1 MPVTLDI
8 APLRSLVAVAACG
21 GFHKAAGALHLT
33 QAAVSRHV
41 QRLEDGLGA
50 ELVVREGRSIRF
62 TPAGERMLAHA
73 HTILEAH
80 DAAVDEFRT
89 RTGTFTIGA
98 MDHAADLLLPGLVDE
113 VRAALPHR
121 TVQVRLGRSARLRD
135 AMANHQLDAALVL
148 ERLADEPA
156 GRGILPTHWVGG
168 ARPAAAEPLA
178 APLPLVLFDDHCGL
192 RTGALRT
199 LNAARIRYRIVAE
212 APDLA
217 GIQSAVRAGL
227 GYTLLPRLGRL
238 PDRLHPAHGLPVPP
252 GVVVGVR
259 IADHVG
265 ARDARTVR
273 RLIRAGL
280 QDRNSSGTT
289 GTRDR

>member
-121 TVQVRLGRSARLRD
+121 TVHVRLGRSARSC
-135 AMANHQLDAALVL
+135 
-148 ERLADEPA
+148 
-156 GRGILPTHWVGG
+156 PTGC
-168 ARPAAAEPLA
+168 PP
-178 APLPLVLFDDHCGL
+178 
-192 RTGALRT
+192 RTAC
-199 LNAARIRYRIVAE
+199 RYRRASSSASGSRTTSVPVTP
-212 APDLA
+212 APCA
-217 GIQSAVRAGL
+217 G
-227 GYTLLPRLGRL
+227 
-238 PDRLHPAHGLPVPP
+238 
-252 GVVVGVR
+252 
-259 IADHVG
+259 
-265 ARDARTVR
+265 
-273 RLIRAGL
+273 
-280 QDRNSSGTT
+280 
-289 GTRDR
+289 